1 MARFLQR
8 LQSMSNINRNISLRA
23 IRVFCVAAERNSFR
37 EAAESLFLT
46 SSAVSHQIKHL
57 ETELGIQLFKRTARS
72 LQLTADGEALYED
85 IAPLVSDF
93 DTIIKHHAQA
103 RRVRSFRISV
113 QPFFASELFV
123 PRLAEFVAQHPDID
137 ISIETS
143 DETPERH
150 PSTADVSIRI
160 FKKPPD
166 TLESDPLFP
175 LRLVPAGTPAFY
187 DQTKVKAGAIAS
199 EFPLIVHE
207 SRPKAWQEWERSS
220 RIRLPTNK
228 TIIRLDS
235 MIAVARAAERGLGA
249 ALVPRQLS
257 ESWFQSQSLVQLF
270 EHELLTRDTYYIAY
284 RQEDRDNEDIQTF
297 RQWVLRE
304 FADDS

>member
-1 MARFLQR
+1 
-8 LQSMSNINRNISLRA
+8 MSATNRNISLRA
-23 IRVFCVAAERNSFR
+23 IRILCAAAEHNSFR
-37 EAAESLFLT
+37 EAADRLFLT

-57 ETELGIQLFKRTARS
+57 ETELGIRLFKRTARS
-72 LQLTADGEALYED
+72 LQLTAEGEALYED
-85 IAPLVSDF
+85 VAPLVSDF
-93 DTIIKHHAQA
+93 DQIVKHHTRAQRA
-103 RRVRSFRISV
+103 RSFRISV

-143 DETPERH
+143 DETSERH
-150 PSTADVSIRI
+150 PGTADVSIRI
-160 FKKPPD
+160 FRSPPD

-175 LRLVPAGTPAFY
+175 LRLVPVGTPALY
-187 DQTKVKAGAIAS
+187 DQTKVKAGTIVS
-199 EFPLIVHE
+199 EFPVIVHE
-207 SRPKAWQEWERSS
+207 SRPKAWKQWEHSS
-220 RIRLPTNK
+220 RIRLPANK

-249 ALVPRQLS
+249 ALMPEQLS

-270 EHELLTRDTYYIAY
+270 DHELLTRDTYYIAY
-284 RQEDRDNEDIQTF
+284 RKEDRDNEDIQTF
-297 RQWVLRE
+297 RQWALTE